1 MIASTLLS
9 GGLVFDGRRLRDGL
23 GVLIE
28 GERIAAVAPVGQF
41 AGHAGPV
48 IDTTGATLL
57 PALIDAHVHVL
68 LPPGVDAFGQIV
80 RWGHADFVIQ
90 GVENLRVFLE
100 GGIAA
105 IRDMSGQ
112 HHLEMRLRDAIAAGR
127 IPGPVLRCAGKHI
140 IMTGGHVPQSARI
153 ADGPDEV
160 RKATREQIDA
170 GADHVKIM
178 ASGGV
183 FSPHTDPQDAH
194 LSEQELAACVAEA
207 HRLDRKV
214 ASHAIGASSVR
225 NAVRAGVDSIEHA
238 FWMEDDVIALMR
250 ERGTWLVPT
259 LSVTLG
265 GFRYHRDLMPD
276 FAVPKLEA
284 AREAHL
290 DSFRR
295 AYRGGVR
302 IAMGTDFPNI
312 HKGETLAQELGYMVE
327 AGMTPLDAL
336 VAGTVS
342 GAELLGL
349 PDLGRIE
356 PGARAALLLVDGDP
370 TQDIVRVAEQRHHR
384 MVIHRGR
391 VLPRDPVRVTPA

>member
-1 MIASTLLS
+1 MTLLR
-9 GGLVFDGRRLRDGL
+9 GGLLFDGRRRHEDM

-28 GERIAAVAPVGQF
+28 GERIAAVAPVAAF
-41 AGHAGPV
+41 AGYAGPTV
-48 IDTTGATLL
+48 DTAGGTVL

-68 LPPGVDAFGQIV
+68 LPPGMDAFGHIV
-80 RWGHADFVIQ
+80 RWGHVDFVIQ
-90 GVENLRVFLE
+90 GVENLRTFLA

-112 HHLEMRLRDAIAAGR
+112 HYLEMRLRDAVAAGR
-127 IPGPVLRCAGKHI
+127 LPGPVLRCAGKHI
-140 IMTGGHVPQSARI
+140 IMTGGHVPQTARV

-160 RKATREQIDA
+160 RKATREQIGA

-183 FSPHTDPQDAH
+183 FSPHTRPQDAH
-194 LSEQELAACVAEA
+194 LTEAEIAACVDEA
-207 HRLDRKV
+207 HRFGRPV
-214 ASHAIGASSVR
+214 ASHALGAAGVR
-225 NAVRAGVDSIEHA
+225 NAVQAGVDSIEHG
-238 FWMEDDVIALMR
+238 FWIEDEVIAAMR

-265 GFRYHRDLMPD
+265 GFRFHRDLVPD

-284 AREAHL
+284 AREAHVE
-290 DSFRR
+290 SFRR
-295 AYRGGVR
+295 AYRAGVR

-312 HKGETLAQELGYMVE
+312 RKGETLAQELAYMVE

-336 VAGTVS
+336 IAGTAN

-356 PGARAALLLVDGDP
+356 PGARAAVLVVDGDP
-370 TQDIVRVAEQRHHR
+370 TEDIARVAEQRHHR

-391 VLPRDPVRVTPA
+391 ALPRDPLSL